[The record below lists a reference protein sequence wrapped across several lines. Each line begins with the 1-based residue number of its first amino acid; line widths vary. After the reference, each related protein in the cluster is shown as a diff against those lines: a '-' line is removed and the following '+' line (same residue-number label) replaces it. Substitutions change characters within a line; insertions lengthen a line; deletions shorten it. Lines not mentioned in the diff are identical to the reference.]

1 MAQEISS
8 NENTSLTFRAN
19 TIPTKAME
27 AYIRLV
33 GDKYLEDTLRSTLQ
47 VRSESETWRH
57 NFIMILMLQDILAKD
72 LDLEI
77 DPVKVA
83 SAEVLSK
90 NRYMTSL
97 SSLSL

>member
-1 MAQEISS
+1 
-8 NENTSLTFRAN
+8 
-19 TIPTKAME
+19 
-27 AYIRLV
+27 
-33 GDKYLEDTLRSTLQ
+33 
-47 VRSESETWRH
+47 
-57 NFIMILMLQDILAKD
+57 MILMLQDILAKD

-97 SSLSL
+97 SSL